1 MKLRLLV
8 LTTLS
13 TLLLSGVVFGATSAS
28 WDSPASGSTYTV
40 GTNLTVLG
48 TAGASGSSGGLDLA
62 LVLDSSGSMS
72 SYGAQAAQQSAATAL
87 VNSLPT
93 TGVSVAVIDFD
104 SYALADTPLGLTDI
118 STQTG
123 LDAVTGAIS
132 SINASGGT
140 SIDAG
145 INAATATLT
154 GSGHTD
160 GREQVIVVMSDGG
173 SSASLADSAAD
184 DAVTAGVDAIHSV
197 AMGTSASTST
207 LQAVVNGVD
216 DTYGNADDY
225 GVYSAASIDGLVALL
240 TGGGLVGIDTVSI
253 TDENGDDVA
262 FSLSGLGDITVDWT
276 IKLGQNILTMD
287 VLGTDGSTA
296 TATWRAYGVTGGG
309 PNPVPEPSTFILL
322 GGGLAGL
329 AFYRRKKGMN

>member
-1 MKLRLLV
+1 MKFRLLV

-13 TLLLSGVVFGATSAS
+13 TLLFSGAVLAATSAS

-40 GTNLTVLG
+40 GTDLTVLG

-62 LVLDSSGSMS
+62 LVLDSSGSM
-72 SYGAQAAQQSAATAL
+72 YGSAQTAQQAAATAL

-104 SYALADTPLGLTDI
+104 GSATEDYPIGLTDI
-118 STQTG
+118 STQAG
-123 LDAVTGAIS
+123 LDAVTNAIS
-132 SINASGGT
+132 TIDASGGT
-140 SIDAG
+140 AIHAG

-173 SSASLADSAAD
+173 SYVPYAEDAAD
-184 DAVTAGVDAIHSV
+184 NAIASGVDAIHSV
-197 AMGTSASTST
+197 AMGAYASEDA
-207 LQAVVNGVD
+207 LQAVVNGED
-216 DTYGNADDY
+216 DTYNTSDDY
-225 GVYSAASIDGLVALL
+225 GIYSTASIDDLVALL
-240 TGGGLVGIDTVSI
+240 TGGGLVGIDTVTI
-253 TDENGDDVA
+253 KDGGGNDVA
-262 FSLSGLGDITVDWT
+262 FAMSGLGDISVDWT
-276 IKLGQNILTMD
+276 IKLGQNILTME

-296 TATWRAYGVTGGG
+296 TATWRAIGVAGGTT
-309 PNPVPEPSTFILL
+309 NPVPEPSTFILL